1 MKRIVSVLLIFMF
14 VFLSLSSTAFAQD
27 TVVIDGIVYSSD
39 MTQLINCTEK
49 YSGGEE
55 FSVPEGITEICSG
68 AFLDNSMIKK
78 VYLPFSLQIIGTDA
92 FRNSSIETVYLPL
105 SENLTEIQSCA
116 FFGCENLKNVYLSS
130 ESSTEIGESV
140 FKNCIS
146 LTEAYLSDSLIPESA
161 FAGCT
166 SLKYVSLGKN
176 RTECKTYSIG
186 FMNENGNVTA
196 SNARNILRLAAE
208 IEIRLANVHLSADV
222 NRDGKITAADAR
234 QTLRVAARLEQ
245 F

>member
-1 MKRIVSVLLIFMF
+1 MKRIVSVLLIFIL
-14 VFLSLSSTAFAQD
+14 VYTSALAAFAQD
-27 TVVIDGIVYSSD
+27 TVIIDGIVYSSD
-39 MTQLINCTEK
+39 MTKLINCTEK

-55 FSVPEGITEICSG
+55 FSVPEGITEICTG

-92 FRNSSIETVYLPL
+92 FRNSRIETVYLPL
-105 SENLTEIQSCA
+105 SENLTKIQSCA
-116 FFGCENLKNVYLSS
+116 FFGCKNLTNVYLCSS
-130 ESSTEIGESV
+130 NSAEIGESA

-146 LTEAYLSDSLIPESA
+146 LTDVYLPESLIPESA
-161 FAGCT
+161 FTGCT
-166 SLKYVSLGKN
+166 SLKNVNLGKDKN
-176 RTECKTYSIG
+176 ECKTYSIG
-186 FMNENGNVTA
+186 FTDINGNVTA
-196 SNARNILRLAAE
+196 SSARTILRLAAE

-234 QTLRVAARLEQ
+234 QTLRVAAKLEQ